1 MLDKLSA
8 LEQRYRV
15 IGEELTQ
22 PSVLGDYTK
31 LQELGRE
38 RAGLEKVVSLSTR
51 YRQVLRES
59 EDARTLLVEEADSEM
74 RELAQEDLASL
85 EAERTS
91 LEADIQV
98 ALLPSDPDDD
108 RNVIVEVRA
117 GTGGEEAALFAAEL
131 VRLYTRFA
139 QRTNRQA
146 SVLSVNDTGIG
157 GIKEAALEIKGKDAY
172 SRLKFESG
180 VHRVQRVPV
189 TEASGRIHTST
200 ATVAVLP
207 EAEEVDIQINTEDL
221 RIDTYRAGGH
231 GGQNVQKLETAIRIT
246 HLPTNLVV
254 TCQDERS
261 QGQNKLKAMT
271 VLRSRLY
278 EMERRRK
285 EEALTSERRSQVG
298 TGERSEK
305 VRTYNYPQNRV
316 TDHRINYSSHNLEAI
331 LDGDIDEMIDALV
344 HNERE
349 QRLDAALAT
358 S

>member
-8 LEQRYRV
+8 MEQRYRV

-59 EDARTLLVEEADSEM
+59 EDARTLLAEEADSEM

-157 GIKEAALEIKGKDAY
+157 GIKEAAVEIKGKDAY

-189 TEASGRIHTST
+189 TEGSGRIHTST

>member
-8 LEQRYRV
+8 LEQRYHA
-15 IGEELTQ
+15 IGEEMTQ

-31 LQELGRE
+31 LQGLGRE
-38 RAGLEKVVSLSTR
+38 RAGLERVVSLSTR
-51 YRQVLRES
+51 YRQVLREI
-59 EDARTLLVEEADSEM
+59 EDARALLADDADAEL
-74 RELAQEDLASL
+74 RELAREDLTAL
-85 EAERTS
+85 ETERAA
-91 LEADIQV
+91 LESDIQV
-98 ALLPSDPDDD
+98 ALLPADPDDD

-117 GTGGEEAALFAAEL
+117 GAGGEEAALFAAEL
-131 VRLYTRFA
+131 VRLYTRYA

-146 SVLSVNDTGIG
+146 SVLYVNDTGIG
-157 GIKEAALEIKGKDAY
+157 GVKEASVEIKGRDAF

-189 TEASGRIHTST
+189 TEAGGRIHTST

-207 EAEEVDIQINTEDL
+207 EAEEVDVQVNTEDL
-221 RIDTYRAGGH
+221 RIDTFRAGGH

-246 HLPTNLVV
+246 HLPTGLVV

-261 QGQNKLKAMT
+261 QGQNKIKAMT

-278 EMERRRK
+278 EMERQRK
-285 EEALTSERRSQVG
+285 EDALSSERRSQVG

-316 TDHRINYSSHNLEAI
+316 TDHRVNYSSHNLEAI
-331 LDGDIDEMIDALV
+331 LDGDIDDIIDALV
-344 HNERE
+344 RDERE
-349 QRLDAALAT
+349 QRLEAALAT

>member
-1 MLDKLSA
+1 MSA
-8 LEQRYRV
+8 RAWRRWFLCRPG
-15 IGEELTQ
+15 IGKCCGSRKT
-22 PSVLGDYTK
+22 
-31 LQELGRE
+31 
-38 RAGLEKVVSLSTR
+38 RAHFSPKRRTRRCTSWRRRTST
-51 YRQVLRES
+51 
-59 EDARTLLVEEADSEM
+59 
-74 RELAQEDLASL
+74 SL
-85 EAERTS
+85 EAERTR
-91 LEADIQV
+91 LEADILV
-98 ALLPSDPDDD
+98 ALLPADPDDD

-117 GTGGEEAALFAAEL
+117 GTGGDEAALFAAEL

-180 VHRVQRVPV
+180 VHRVQRVPA

-285 EEALTSERRSQVG
+285 EDALTSERRSQVG

-358 S
+358 T

>member
-8 LEQRYRV
+8 LEQRYHA
-15 IGEELTQ
+15 IGEEMTQ
-22 PSVLGDYTK
+22 PSVLADYTK
-31 LQELGRE
+31 LQGLGRE
-38 RAGLEKVVSLSTR
+38 RAGLERVVSLSTR
-51 YRQVLRES
+51 YRQVLREI
-59 EDARTLLVEEADSEM
+59 EDARALLADEADAEM
-74 RELAQEDLASL
+74 RELAREDLTAL
-85 EAERTS
+85 ETERAA
-91 LEADIQV
+91 LESDIQV
-98 ALLPSDPDDD
+98 ALLPADPDDD

-131 VRLYTRFA
+131 VRLYTRYA

-146 SVLSVNDTGIG
+146 SVLYVNDTGIG
-157 GIKEAALEIKGKDAY
+157 GVKEASVEIKGRDAF

-189 TEASGRIHTST
+189 TEAGGRIHTST

-207 EAEEVDIQINTEDL
+207 EAEEVDVQVNTEDL
-221 RIDTYRAGGH
+221 RIDTFRAGGH

-246 HLPTNLVV
+246 HLPTGLVV

-261 QGQNKLKAMT
+261 QGQNKIKAMT

-278 EMERRRK
+278 EMERQRK
-285 EEALTSERRSQVG
+285 EDALSSERRSQVG

-316 TDHRINYSSHNLEAI
+316 TDHRVNYSSHNLEAI
-331 LDGDIDEMIDALV
+331 LDGDIDDIIDALV
-344 HNERE
+344 RDERE
-349 QRLDAALAT
+349 QRLEAALAT

>member
-8 LEQRYRV
+8 MEQRYRA
-15 IGEELTQ
+15 IGEELTL

-31 LQELGRE
+31 LQGLGRE

-59 EDARTLLVEEADSEM
+59 EDARTLLAEEADSEM

-98 ALLPSDPDDD
+98 ALLPADPDDD

-157 GIKEAALEIKGKDAY
+157 GIKEAAVEIKGKDAY

-180 VHRVQRVPV
+180 VHRVQRVPA